1 MFDSIDDW
9 LIIAVVA
16 GILFYGSTKIPQ
28 LAHSL
33 GRSVGEFKKGRLE
46 VERELQAEQAKAAI
60 PAPADEP
67 PNLVG
72 EACASQTT
80 GVRHHR
86 PGGVFRP
93 APRGW
98 PGD

>member
-16 GILFYGSTKIPQ
+16 GILFYGSSKIPQ

-46 VERELQAEQAKAAI
+46 SERELKAEQASTSNASAPSG
-60 PAPADEP
+60 PA
-67 PNLVG
+67 
-72 EACASQTT
+72 
-80 GVRHHR
+80 H
-86 PGGVFRP
+86 
-93 APRGW
+93 
-98 PGD
+98 

>member
-16 GILFYGSTKIPQ
+16 GVLFYGSSKLPQ

-46 VERELQAEQAKAAI
+46 VERELRAEQAKAVS
-60 PAPADEP
+60 PSAPS
-67 PNLVG
+67 G
-72 EACASQTT
+72 
-80 GVRHHR
+80 
-86 PGGVFRP
+86 PGQ
-93 APRGW
+93 
-98 PGD
+98 

>member
-16 GILFYGSTKIPQ
+16 GILFYGSSKIPQ

-46 VERELQAEQAKAAI
+46 VERELKAEQAAA
-60 PAPADEP
+60 
-67 PNLVG
+67 
-72 EACASQTT
+72 ASSSTSSGPT
-80 GVRHHR
+80 H
-86 PGGVFRP
+86 
-93 APRGW
+93 
-98 PGD
+98 